1 MTLRFLTAG
10 ESHGP
15 CLTAIIEG
23 MPARLYLSEEEIN
36 VDLRRR
42 QGGYGRGQRMKIERD
57 EVEVLSGISEGLTIG
72 APITLRIEN
81 KDWANWKDRD
91 VPPWTVPRP
100 GHADLAGA
108 TKYNL
113 GDLRLVAE
121 RASARETAARV
132 AVGAVAKQLL
142 SEFGIAVGS
151 CVTEIG
157 GVTAEIPHPSSPT
170 LGGKGAGEL
179 WERAEASD
187 LRCPDPIAAEAMCQR
202 IDEAKAAGD
211 SLGGVFVVIV
221 TGVPV
226 GLGSHIH
233 WDRRLDARLAGAVM
247 SIPAIKGVEIGP
259 AFENARKRGTE
270 VHDEIFVKRNEERGT
285 RNEETRYSLL
295 VTRYSN
301 RAGGIEGGISNGQ
314 PIVVRAAMK
323 PIPTTVTPLRSVD
336 LITGEPA
343 TTQYQRSDVCAVPAA
358 SIVGEAMVAW
368 VIADALMEKLGGDS
382 IEEMKVRYQQ
392 LVEIRSERSTVER
405 SNALL

>member
-1 MTLRFLTAG
+1 MALRFLTAG

-23 MPARLYLSEEEIN
+23 MPAGLHLSEEEIN

-57 EVEVLSGISEGLTIG
+57 QVEILSGVSKGLTIG
-72 APITLRIEN
+72 TPIALRIEN

-91 VPPWTVPRP
+91 IPPWTVPRP

-108 TKYNL
+108 IKYNL

-142 SEFGIAVGS
+142 SEFSISVGS
-151 CVTEIG
+151 YVTEIG
-157 GVTAEIPHPSSPT
+157 GVVAEIPPSPSPPQL
-170 LGGKGAGEL
+170 LGGSERGEL

-187 LRCPDPIAAEAMCQR
+187 VRCPDPVAAEAMRQR
-202 IDEAKAAGD
+202 IDEAKTGGD
-211 SLGGVFVVIV
+211 SLGGVFVVV
-221 TGVPV
+221 ATGVPV
-226 GLGSHIH
+226 GLGSHVQ

-247 SIPAIKGVEIGP
+247 SIPAIKGLEIGP
-259 AFENARKRGTE
+259 AFENARRLGTE
-270 VHDEIFVKRNEERGT
+270 VHDEIFVTSNEEREM
-285 RNEETRYSLL
+285 RDEETRYSLL
-295 VTRYSN
+295 VTRHSN
-301 RAGGIEGGISNGQ
+301 RAGGIEGGMSNGQ

-336 LITGEPA
+336 LATGEPA

-382 IEEMKVRYQQ
+382 IEEMKSRWK
-392 LVEIRSERSTVER
+392 
-405 SNALL
+405 

>member
-23 MPARLYLSEEEIN
+23 MPAGLYLSEEEIN

-42 QGGYGRGQRMKIERD
+42 QGGYGRGQRMKIEQDR
-57 EVEVLSGISEGLTIG
+57 VEILSGVAKGLTIG
-72 APITLRIEN
+72 APIALRIEN
-81 KDWANWKDRD
+81 KDWANWKGRD

-108 TKYNL
+108 IKYGL
-113 GDLRLVAE
+113 DDLRQVAE

-132 AVGAVAKQLL
+132 AVGAVTKRLL
-142 SEFGIAVGS
+142 AEFGIAIGS
-151 CVTEIG
+151 YVTEIG
-157 GVTAEIPHPSSPT
+157 GAMAEIPDLPPQ
-170 LGGKGAGEL
+170 EL

-187 LRCPDPIAAEAMCQR
+187 LRCPDPVAAESMRQR
-202 IDEAKAAGD
+202 IDEAKTAGD
-211 SLGGVFVVIV
+211 SLGGVFVVV
-221 TGVPV
+221 ATGVPV
-226 GLGSHIH
+226 GLGSHVH
-233 WDRRLDARLAGAVM
+233 WDRRLDSRLAGAVM

-270 VHDEIFVKRNEERGT
+270 VHDEIFLKLEAQSSKLKRC
-285 RNEETRYSLL
+285 
-295 VTRYSN
+295 SN

-336 LITGEPA
+336 LLTGEPT

-358 SIVGEAMVAW
+358 SVVGEAMVAW
-368 VIADALMEKLGGDS
+368 VIAGALMEKLGGDS
-382 IEEMKVRYQQ
+382 IEEMKSRWK
-392 LVEIRSERSTVER
+392 
-405 SNALL
+405 

>member
-1 MTLRFLTAG
+1 MMLRFLTAG

-23 MPARLYLSEEEIN
+23 MPAGLYLSEEEIN

-57 EVEVLSGISEGLTIG
+57 EVEILSGVVKGMTIG
-72 APITLRIEN
+72 APILLRIEN
-81 KDWANWKDRD
+81 KDWVNWKDRE
-91 VPPWTVPRP
+91 VSPWTVPRP

-108 TKYNL
+108 IKYGL
-113 GDLRLVAE
+113 DDLRLVAE

-132 AVGAVAKQLL
+132 AVGAVAKRLL
-142 SEFGIAVGS
+142 AEFGIAVGS
-151 CVTEIG
+151 YVTEIG
-157 GVTAEIPHPSSPT
+157 GVMAEIPDCSHQ
-170 LGGKGAGEL
+170 EL

-187 LRCPDPIAAEAMCQR
+187 LRCPDPIAAEAMRQR
-202 IDEAKAAGD
+202 IDEARTAGD
-211 SLGGVFVVIV
+211 SLGGVFVVV
-221 TGVPV
+221 ATGVPI
-226 GLGSHIH
+226 GLGSHVH
-233 WDRRLDARLAGAVM
+233 WDRRLDSRLAGAVM

-270 VHDEIFVKRNEERGT
+270 VQDEVFAVKNTDWQDFRIT
-285 RNEETRYSLL
+285 RR
-295 VTRYSN
+295 SN

-323 PIPTTVTPLRSVD
+323 PIPTTLTPLRSVD
-336 LITGEPA
+336 LVTGMPA

-358 SIVGEAMVAW
+358 SVVGEAMVAW

-382 IEEMKVRYQQ
+382 IEEMKSRW
-392 LVEIRSERSTVER
+392 E
-405 SNALL
+405 

>member
-1 MTLRFLTAG
+1 MRFLTAG

-15 CLTAIIEG
+15 CLIAIIEG
-23 MPARLYLSEEEIN
+23 MPAGLYLSEGEIN

-57 EVEVLSGISEGLTIG
+57 RVEILSGVAKGVTIG
-72 APITLRIEN
+72 APIALCIEN

-100 GHADLAGA
+100 GHADLAGGL
-108 TKYNL
+108 KYGL
-113 GDLRLVAE
+113 TDLRLVAE

-132 AVGAVAKQLL
+132 AVGAVAKRLL

-151 CVTEIG
+151 YVTEIG
-157 GVTAEIPHPSSPT
+157 GVMAGIPDLHSSPL
-170 LGGKGAGEL
+170 LGGTEGGEL

-187 LRCPDPIAAEAMCQR
+187 VRCPDPSAAEAMRQR
-202 IDEAKAAGD
+202 IDEAKAAGN
-211 SLGGVFVVIV
+211 SLGGVFVVVV

-226 GLGSHIH
+226 GLGSHVH

-270 VHDEIFVKRNEERGT
+270 VHDEIFVTRNEEREMRNEGRGMGNGET
-285 RNEETRYSLL
+285 RNSLL
-295 VTRYSN
+295 ITHYSSLITRYSN

-336 LITGEPA
+336 LVTGEPA

-382 IEEMKVRYQQ
+382 IEEMKARW
-392 LVEIRSERSTVER
+392 R
-405 SNALL
+405 

>member
-1 MTLRFLTAG
+1 MALRFLTAG

-23 MPARLYLSEEEIN
+23 MPAGLCLSEEGIN

-57 EVEVLSGISEGLTIG
+57 KVEILSGVAGGLTIG
-72 APITLRIEN
+72 APIALRIKN
-81 KDWANWKDRD
+81 KDWANWKDKD

-108 TKYNL
+108 IKYNID
-113 GDLRLVAE
+113 DLRLVAE

-132 AVGAVAKQLL
+132 AVGSAAKQLL
-142 SEFGIAVGS
+142 AEFDIAVGS

-157 GVTAEIPHPSSPT
+157 GAAAEILPPPSPPQ
-170 LGGKGAGEL
+170 LWGGRKDEV
-179 WERAEASD
+179 SD
-187 LRCPDPIAAEAMCQR
+187 VRCPDPVAAEAMRQR

-211 SLGGVFVVIV
+211 SLGGVFVVVV

-226 GLGSHIH
+226 GLGSHVQ
-233 WDRRLDARLAGAVM
+233 WDRRLDARLAAAVM

-259 AFENARKRGTE
+259 AFENARRRGTE
-270 VHDEIFVKRNEERGT
+270 VHDEIFVNLKSQISNAKRH
-285 RNEETRYSLL
+285 
-295 VTRYSN
+295 SN

-336 LITGEPA
+336 LLTGEPA

-358 SIVGEAMVAW
+358 SVVGEAMAAW

-382 IEEMKVRYQQ
+382 IEEMKSRWK
-392 LVEIRSERSTVER
+392 
-405 SNALL
+405 

>member
-1 MTLRFLTAG
+1 MALRFLTAG

-23 MPARLYLSEEEIN
+23 MPAGLHLSEEQIN

-42 QGGYGRGQRMKIERD
+42 QGGYGRGQRMKIECD
-57 EVEVLSGISEGLTIG
+57 KVELLSGVAKGLTIG
-72 APITLRIEN
+72 APIALRIEN
-81 KDWANWKDRD
+81 KDWANWKGRD
-91 VPPWTVPRP
+91 VSPWTVPRP

-108 TKYNL
+108 IKYGL
-113 GDLRLVAE
+113 DDLRLVAE

-132 AVGAVAKQLL
+132 AVGAVAKRLL

-151 CVTEIG
+151 HVTEIG
-157 GVTAEIPHPSSPT
+157 GMVAEIPDLPPQ
-170 LGGKGAGEL
+170 EL
-179 WERAEASD
+179 WKRAEASQATAV
-187 LRCPDPIAAEAMCQR
+187 RCPDPVAAESMRQR
-202 IDEAKAAGD
+202 IDEAKSAGD
-211 SLGGVFVVIV
+211 SLGGVFVVVV

-226 GLGSHIH
+226 GLGSHVH
-233 WDRRLDARLAGAVM
+233 WDRRLDSRLAGAVM

-270 VHDEIFVKRNEERGT
+270 VHDEIFLKPEAQSSKLKRC
-285 RNEETRYSLL
+285 
-295 VTRYSN
+295 SN
-301 RAGGIEGGISNGQ
+301 RAGGIEGGMSNGQ

-336 LITGEPA
+336 LVTGEPA

-358 SIVGEAMVAW
+358 SVVGEAMVAW

-382 IEEMKVRYQQ
+382 IKEMKSRWK
-392 LVEIRSERSTVER
+392 
-405 SNALL
+405 